1 MEIYYTL
8 KAQSDLENLSR
19 NAQER
24 IAHKMRF
31 YVSQKDP
38 IKFAK
43 KLIDSR
49 EGEFRFR
56 VGDWRIFFDVKG
68 NKIFIL
74 SIKHRS
80 KAY

>member
-8 KAQSDLENLSR
+8 KAQSDLENLPKDT
-19 NAQER
+19 QER

-31 YVSQKDP
+31 YAFQKDP

-49 EGEFRFR
+49 DFVIEPDRLEI
-56 VGDWRIFFDVKG
+56 VYCEKYYQQEV
-68 NKIFIL
+68 
-74 SIKHRS
+74 
-80 KAY
+80 A